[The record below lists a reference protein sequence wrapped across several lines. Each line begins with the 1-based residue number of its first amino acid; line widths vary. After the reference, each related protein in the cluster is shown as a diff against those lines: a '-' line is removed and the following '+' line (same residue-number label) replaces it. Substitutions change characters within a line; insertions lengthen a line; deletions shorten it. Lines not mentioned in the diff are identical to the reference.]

1 MFMMSLKPPSLLD
14 FLDST
19 VVLAGRLLLVVHHV
33 LITIVE
39 VAAMREVDLDGHWRF
54 FLQLYKRVVASQ
66 SCYTVVAGIAGI
78 IQRTRV
84 INALS

>member
-1 MFMMSLKPPSLLD
+1 MFMMSLKPPSILD

-54 FLQLYKRVVASQ
+54 FSQLYKRVVA
-66 SCYTVVAGIAGI
+66 
-78 IQRTRV
+78 
-84 INALS
+84 